1 MLQTCYILFLISNFT
16 ELSFKLFEK
25 HTNKIISVI
34 DKNLIY
40 NNNNLNNNLNL
51 NNNNNLNIYYEKRIK
66 SKKRIISKI
75 QKCKIP
81 YDIYGLRIIYDDNT
95 DYYNT
100 DIAYIIKNIIY
111 ENFNSLDF
119 IYDDYIEKPKKNNY
133 QSLHVYVVTTLLIE
147 IQIRNSN
154 MHNISI
160 NGSASQYY

>member
-1 MLQTCYILFLISNFT
+1 MLPICYILFLISNFT

-25 HTNKIISVI
+25 HTNKIINII

-40 NNNNLNNNLNL
+40 NNNNL
-51 NNNNNLNIYYEKRIK
+51 NNNLNIYYEKRIK

-75 QKCKIP
+75 QKYKIP

-95 DYYNT
+95 NYYNT
-100 DIAYIIKNIIY
+100 NIAYIIKNIIY
-111 ENFNSLDF
+111 ENFNTLDY

-133 QSLHVYVVTTLLIE
+133 QSLHVYVVTALLIE

-160 NGSASQYY
+160 NGSASHYY

>member
-1 MLQTCYILFLISNFT
+1 MLQVCYILYILSNFT
-16 ELSFKLFEK
+16 DLSFKLFEK

-40 NNNNLNNNLNL
+40 NNNL
-51 NNNNNLNIYYEKRIK
+51 NNLNIYYEKRIK

-100 DIAYIIKNIIY
+100 NIAYIIKNIIY

-133 QSLHVYVVTTLLIE
+133 QSLHIYVVTTLLIE
-147 IQIRNSN
+147 IQIRNTN

>member
-1 MLQTCYILFLISNFT
+1 MLHTCYILFLISNFT

-40 NNNNLNNNLNL
+40 NNNINNL
-51 NNNNNLNIYYEKRIK
+51 NNLNIYYEKRIK

-100 DIAYIIKNIIY
+100 NIAYIIKNIIY

-133 QSLHVYVVTTLLIE
+133 QSLHIYVVTTLLIE
-147 IQIRNSN
+147 IQIRNTN

>member
-1 MLQTCYILFLISNFT
+1 MLPIYCILFLLSNFT
-16 ELSFKLFEK
+16 ELYVKLFEK
-25 HTNKIISVI
+25 HTNKIINVI

-40 NNNNLNNNLNL
+40 NNNNLNT
-51 NNNNNLNIYYEKRIK
+51 NLNIYYEKRIK

-75 QKCKIP
+75 QKYKIP

-95 DYYNT
+95 NYYNT
-100 DIAYIIKNIIY
+100 NIAYVIKNIIY
-111 ENFNSLDF
+111 ENFNSLDY

-133 QSLHVYVVTTLLIE
+133 QSLHIYVVTTLLIE